1 MLYKFKTKPFAHQ
14 LKALEMSWDKEV
26 YAYFMEI
33 KSMAKVYLTQEIPI
47 DRETGKPKYNV
58 MGAAKYGDI
67 KTLLPMYSQMILSPG
82 PLIQNLRTLLK
93 DFTSEDYLLLSG
105 DPATI
110 GVICAVVSDM
120 TNGKFKFLKWDRQE
134 KTYYPIEID
143 LFKK

>member
-1 MLYKFKTKPFAHQ
+1 
-14 LKALEMSWDKEV
+14 
-26 YAYFMEI
+26 
-33 KSMAKVYLTQEIPI
+33 MAKVYLTQEIPI
-47 DRETGKPKYNV
+47 DIETGKPKYNV

-82 PLIQNLRTLLK
+82 PLIQKLRTLLK

-110 GVICAVVSDM
+110 GVICAVVSEM

>member
-1 MLYKFKTKPFAHQ
+1 MT
-14 LKALEMSWDKEV
+14 
-26 YAYFMEI
+26 
-33 KSMAKVYLTQEIPI
+33 KVYLTQEIPT

-58 MGAAKYGDI
+58 MGASKYGEI

-82 PLIQNLRTLLK
+82 PL
-93 DFTSEDYLLLSG
+93 
-105 DPATI
+105 ATI
-110 GVICAVVSDM
+110 GVICSVVSDM